1 MNETRSPDQIERDI
15 ADVRARISHTLD
27 AVQDKLSP
35 GQVLD
40 QVLSYTKEEGGAIA
54 EGCVRAV
61 RQNPLPS
68 ALVGVG
74 LAWLLYATN
83 RPQAGSQ
90 APVAPPPVRVDG
102 VADMR
107 ARATELA
114 KDQARAGLDWSKS
127 QAERACEAGIDYV
140 KRNPLGTT
148 LIAAGLGAI
157 VGALFLPK
165 NGR

>member
-1 MNETRSPDQIERDI
+1 MNEARSPDQIERDI

-61 RQNPLPS
+61 RQNPLPA
-68 ALVGVG
+68 ALAGVG
-74 LAWLLYATN
+74 LAWLLYANN
-83 RPQAGSQ
+83 RPQAP
-90 APVAPPPVRVDG
+90 AAPPPVEVDL

-107 ARATELA
+107 ARAAALA

-140 KRNPLGTT
+140 KRNPMGAT

-157 VGALFLPK
+157 VGALLLPK
-165 NGR
+165 NRR